1 MRSPFIGFIALFAIL
16 AFGAS
21 TASAAGFET
30 GKYYAGPR
38 VWLGN
43 LNGAVAVG
51 GQVERGLTQ
60 PGSAGSGIISGG
72 IGVDWYSWSNDF
84 GGFGKYDYTVI
95 PIQFFSN
102 YHFLVKSNPKI
113 DPYAGLA
120 LVYQSVSASWS
131 GSGASSGF
139 SASGSTTD
147 FAGQAGVRYFLK
159 DNFALQG
166 QIGFGYGTIGLGVT
180 WKL

>member
-1 MRSPFIGFIALFAIL
+1 MRSPFIGFVAIFAIL
-16 AFGAS
+16 AIGSS
-21 TASAAGFET
+21 TARAAGFET

-43 LNGAVAVG
+43 LNGAVAIG
-51 GQVERGLTQ
+51 GQIERGLTQ
-60 PGSAGSGIISGG
+60 PGSAGSGTISGG
-72 IGVDWYSWSNDF
+72 TGVDWYSWSQDY
-84 GGFGKYDYTVI
+84 GVSGSYDYTVI

-120 LVYQSVSASWS
+120 LVYSSVSSSWS

-139 SASGSTTD
+139 SAGGSTTD